1 MRLSHLLLASVFT
14 MATAGVAIAD
24 PSGTQAA
31 GAAPATKSQ
40 SAPVQAA
47 PTTPVA
53 PVHGT
58 RAEAVAMVSRV
69 ELSFKKYGVVKTFK
83 AIDDLSNKT
92 FHEGDLYPFVYTL
105 KGICTAH
112 GAVPALVGKNLISLK
127 DPDGKYVIK
136 DSIRTALHGGG
147 WYNYKWPNPKTHMID
162 NKASFIKKL
171 GTLYFVGVGVYRKSK

>member
-31 GAAPATKSQ
+31 GAVPATKSQ
-40 SAPVQAA
+40 STPVQPA
-47 PTTPVA
+47 PTA
-53 PVHGT
+53 PLHGT
-58 RAEAVAMVSRV
+58 RTEAVAMVRRV
-69 ELSFKKYGVVKTFK
+69 ELSFKKNGATQTFK
-83 AIDDLSNKT
+83 AIDDLSNKD
-92 FHEGDLYPFVYTL
+92 FHKGDIYPFVYTL
-105 KGICTAH
+105 KGTCVAH
-112 GAVPALVGKNLISLK
+112 GALPALVGKNLSSLK

-136 DSIRTALHGGG
+136 DSIRVALHGGG

-162 NKASFIKKL
+162 NKASFIKRL